1 MNKQPKNQKHVVPII
16 KRIIKSTVIA
26 VLALAIFG
34 ALAFYILII
43 SGLVPSLQRLWI
55 CTAMT
60 TMHHQYLAT
69 MFFSDEKIE
78 QVLDEVRVDDTGYAT
93 DISQVDIPEDTPEPE
108 QIQEPTEQEPLPEE
122 QPEEIPP
129 EPVDTYLEEGYTLLE
144 EGLYLKEISGEGW
157 KGQLMLIT
165 DPKRVKLE
173 DTARQF
179 ICGQKVSTMI
189 QNAGA
194 VAGINGGG
202 FSDGPNYDS
211 NGGTPAGLVITDGKI
226 VHPTNAADIA
236 GCTYNMIGINSDG
249 ILVLRQCTP
258 QWAIDNNIVSAVSF
272 SPFVIVNGDGII
284 KNGTG
289 GWGIAP
295 RTAIGQRKTGEIIFL
310 VIDGRQVGHS
320 IGVDIL
326 PIQETLLAEKC
337 INAATMDG
345 GSSTVMIYNNEFVNK
360 PSLGFERFINN
371 CWVVMPI
378 EKEAESNGED
388 TQEGTQDQ

>member
-26 VLALAIFG
+26 VLALTIFG

-55 CTAMT
+55 CTAMS

-69 MFFSDEKIE
+69 MLFPEEKIE
-78 QVLDEVRVDDTGYAT
+78 QILDETRVDDSGYAT
-93 DISQVDIPEDTPEPE
+93 DITQVEILEEPE
-108 QIQEPTEQEPLPEE
+108 QETVPETVE
-122 QPEEIPP
+122 TPIAEDIP
-129 EPVDTYLEEGYTLLE
+129 EPVDTYIEEGYRLLE
-144 EGLYLKEISGEGW
+144 QGIYLKDISGEGW
-157 KGQLMLIT
+157 KGHLMLIT
-165 DPKRVKLE
+165 DPARVRLE
-173 DTARQF
+173 DTANQF
-179 ICGQKVSTMI
+179 VCGQKVSTMVR
-189 QNAGA
+189 NAGA

-211 NGGTPAGLVITDGKI
+211 NGGTPSGIVITEGKI
-226 VHPTNAADIA
+226 VYPTAPEEITGN
-236 GCTYNMIGINSDG
+236 TYNMIGLNSDG
-249 ILVLRQCTP
+249 ILVLRHCTP
-258 QWAIDNNIVSAVSF
+258 QWAIDNGIVSAVSF
-272 SPFVIVNGDGII
+272 GPFVIVNGDGVV

-326 PIQETLLAEKC
+326 PVQETLLDEKC
-337 INAATMDG
+337 INAAMMDG
-345 GSSTVMIYNNEFVNK
+345 GSSTVMIYNDEIVNK
-360 PSLGFERFINN
+360 PCLEFERYINN
-371 CWVVMPI
+371 CWVVMPQADSSS
-378 EKEAESNGED
+378 EQQED
-388 TQEGTQDQ
+388 NETQKGTQDQ